1 MELANSMEKTLPMGD
16 SRGRDGG
23 VQPGCVGIL
32 GASGCGKSMML
43 KSIAGIVTPEEGRIC
58 LNGRVLYDSEAG
70 TNLPTKKRRV
80 GYLFQDYALF
90 PNMTVEENI
99 GIGMKEKKEQRKMLA
114 AKQIERFQLQGLEKR
129 YPFEL
134 SGGQQ
139 QRVAL
144 ARILSCSPDIIM
156 LDEPFSALDGYLKD
170 TLQLEMQEV
179 LAGYG
184 KDVLFVSH
192 SRDEIF
198 KFCSRMCLI
207 SGGSSMLVGDTREI
221 FSRPGTLEAARLTGC
236 KNFSAVEKLS
246 DYELYASDWNFRM
259 KTAERIGDD
268 IRYVAVRGHWL
279 IPSWEKGQEN
289 TMAIEEA
296 GYTETPFEKQY
307 LFVNR
312 EGENNSRIWWMVNKK
327 DFIDGDLGGLPPY
340 MIFPKEHI
348 MLLR

>member
-1 MELANSMEKTLPMGD
+1 MALEVDIRKKFSGFTLD
-16 SRGRDGG
+16 VSFRSEGG
-23 VQPGCVGIL
+23 CMGIL
-32 GASGCGKSMML
+32 GASGCGKSMTL
-43 KSIAGIVTPEEGRIC
+43 KCIAGIEKPDEGRI
-58 LNGRVLYDSEAG
+58 VLDGKVLFDSE
-70 TNLPTKKRRV
+70 KRIDLKPQRRNV
-80 GYLFQDYALF
+80 GYLFQNYALF

-114 AKQIERFQLQGLEKR
+114 ARQIERFQLQGLEKR

-259 KTAERIGDD
+259 KTAEKIGDD

-312 EGENNSRIWWMVNKK
+312 EGENNRRIWWMVNKK

>member
-1 MELANSMEKTLPMGD
+1 MALEVDIRKKFSGFTLD
-16 SRGRDGG
+16 VSFRSEGG
-23 VQPGCVGIL
+23 CMGIL
-32 GASGCGKSMML
+32 GASGCGKSMTL
-43 KSIAGIVTPEEGRIC
+43 KCIAGIEKPDEGRI
-58 LNGRVLYDSEAG
+58 VLDGKVLFDSE
-70 TNLPTKKRRV
+70 KRIDLKPQRRNV
-80 GYLFQDYALF
+80 GYLFQNYALF

-312 EGENNSRIWWMVNKK
+312 EGENNRRIWWMVNKK

>member
-1 MELANSMEKTLPMGD
+1 MALEVDIRKKFSGFTLD
-16 SRGRDGG
+16 VSFRSEGG
-23 VQPGCVGIL
+23 CMGIL
-32 GASGCGKSMML
+32 GASGCGKSMTL
-43 KSIAGIVTPEEGRIC
+43 KCIAGIEKPDEGRI
-58 LNGRVLYDSEAG
+58 VLDGKVLFDSE
-70 TNLPTKKRRV
+70 KRIDLKPQRRNV
-80 GYLFQDYALF
+80 GYLFQNYALF

-99 GIGMKEKKEQRKMLA
+99 GIGMKEKKEQKKMLA

-312 EGENNSRIWWMVNKK
+312 EGENNRRIWWMVNKK

>member
-1 MELANSMEKTLPMGD
+1 MALEVDIRKKFSGFTLD
-16 SRGRDGG
+16 VSFRSEGG
-23 VQPGCVGIL
+23 CMGIL
-32 GASGCGKSMML
+32 GASGCGKSMTL
-43 KSIAGIVTPEEGRIC
+43 KCIAGIEKPDEGRI
-58 LNGRVLYDSEAG
+58 VLDGKVLFDSE
-70 TNLPTKKRRV
+70 KRIDLKPQRRNV
-80 GYLFQDYALF
+80 GYLFQNYALF

-246 DYELYASDWNFRM
+246 DYALYASDWNFRM

-312 EGENNSRIWWMVNKK
+312 EGENNRRIWWMVNKK

>member
-1 MELANSMEKTLPMGD
+1 MALEVDIRKKFSGFTLD
-16 SRGRDGG
+16 VSFRSEGG
-23 VQPGCVGIL
+23 CMGIL
-32 GASGCGKSMML
+32 GASGCGKSMTL
-43 KSIAGIVTPEEGRIC
+43 KCIAGIEKPDEGRI
-58 LNGRVLYDSEAG
+58 VLDGKVLFDSE
-70 TNLPTKKRRV
+70 KRIDLKPQRRNV
-80 GYLFQDYALF
+80 GYLFQNYALF

-156 LDEPFSALDGYLKD
+156 LDEPFSALDGYLKE

-312 EGENNSRIWWMVNKK
+312 EGENNRRIWWMVNKK

>member
-1 MELANSMEKTLPMGD
+1 MK
-16 SRGRDGG
+16 SRAAYFG
-23 VQPGCVGIL
+23 VF
-32 GASGCGKSMML
+32 
-43 KSIAGIVTPEEGRIC
+43 T
-58 LNGRVLYDSEAG
+58 
-70 TNLPTKKRRV
+70 
-80 GYLFQDYALF
+80 
-90 PNMTVEENI
+90 
-99 GIGMKEKKEQRKMLA
+99 
-114 AKQIERFQLQGLEKR
+114 
-129 YPFEL
+129 
-134 SGGQQ
+134 
-139 QRVAL
+139 AL
-144 ARILSCSPDIIM
+144 ALILSCSPEIIM

>member
-1 MELANSMEKTLPMGD
+1 MALEVDIRKKFSGFTLD
-16 SRGRDGG
+16 VSFRAEGG
-23 VQPGCVGIL
+23 CMGIL
-32 GASGCGKSMML
+32 GASGCGKSMTL
-43 KSIAGIVTPEEGRIC
+43 KCIAGIEKPDEGRI
-58 LNGRVLYDSEAG
+58 VLDGKVLFDSE
-70 TNLPTKKRRV
+70 KRIDLKPQRRNV
-80 GYLFQDYALF
+80 GYLFQNYALF

>member
-1 MELANSMEKTLPMGD
+1 MALEVDIRKKFSGFTLD
-16 SRGRDGG
+16 VSFRSEGG
-23 VQPGCVGIL
+23 CMGIL
-32 GASGCGKSMML
+32 GASGCGKSMTL
-43 KSIAGIVTPEEGRIC
+43 KCIAGIEKPDEGRI
-58 LNGRVLYDSEAG
+58 VLDGKVLFDSE
-70 TNLPTKKRRV
+70 KRIDLKPQRRNV
-80 GYLFQDYALF
+80 GYLFQNYALF

-114 AKQIERFQLQGLEKR
+114 ARQIERFQLQGLEKR

-279 IPSWEKGQEN
+279 IPSWQKGQEN

-312 EGENNSRIWWMVNKK
+312 EAENNSRIWWMVNKK

>member
-1 MELANSMEKTLPMGD
+1 MALEVDIRKKFSGFTLD
-16 SRGRDGG
+16 VSFRSEGG
-23 VQPGCVGIL
+23 CMGIL
-32 GASGCGKSMML
+32 GASGCGKSMTL
-43 KSIAGIVTPEEGRIC
+43 KCIAGIEKPDEGRI
-58 LNGRVLYDSEAG
+58 VLDGKVLFDSE
-70 TNLPTKKRRV
+70 KRIDLKPQRRNV
-80 GYLFQDYALF
+80 GYLFQNYALF

-312 EGENNSRIWWMVNKK
+312 EGETNSRSWWMVNKK

-340 MIFPKEHI
+340 MIFPKDHI

>member
-1 MELANSMEKTLPMGD
+1 MALEVDIRKKFSGFTLD
-16 SRGRDGG
+16 VSFRSEGG
-23 VQPGCVGIL
+23 CMGIL
-32 GASGCGKSMML
+32 GASGCGKSMTL
-43 KSIAGIVTPEEGRIC
+43 KCIAGIEKPDEGRI
-58 LNGRVLYDSEAG
+58 VLDGKVLFDSE
-70 TNLPTKKRRV
+70 KRIDLKPQRRNV
-80 GYLFQDYALF
+80 GYLFQNYALF

-312 EGENNSRIWWMVNKK
+312 EGENNRRIWWMVNKK

-340 MIFPKEHI
+340 MIFPKEHM

>member
-1 MELANSMEKTLPMGD
+1 MALEVDIRKKFSGFTLD
-16 SRGRDGG
+16 VSFRSEGG
-23 VQPGCVGIL
+23 CMGIL
-32 GASGCGKSMML
+32 GASGCGKSMTL
-43 KSIAGIVTPEEGRIC
+43 KCIAGIEKPDEGRI
-58 LNGRVLYDSEAG
+58 VLDGKVLFDSE
-70 TNLPTKKRRV
+70 KRIDLKPQRRNV
-80 GYLFQDYALF
+80 GYLFQNYALF

-236 KNFSAVEKLS
+236 KNFSAVEKLC